1 MIEDLASRK
10 IKIIDFGLAR
20 VLHPNQTFQDMAGTP
35 EFCVLCYEV
44 FLRFLLVSKEEAHKF
59 KIT

>member
-20 VLHPNQTFQDMAGTP
+20 VLNPNESFQDMAGTP
-35 EFCVLCYEV
+35 EFCGKRIHI
-44 FLRFLLVSKEEAHKF
+44 FNATGKG
-59 KIT
+59 